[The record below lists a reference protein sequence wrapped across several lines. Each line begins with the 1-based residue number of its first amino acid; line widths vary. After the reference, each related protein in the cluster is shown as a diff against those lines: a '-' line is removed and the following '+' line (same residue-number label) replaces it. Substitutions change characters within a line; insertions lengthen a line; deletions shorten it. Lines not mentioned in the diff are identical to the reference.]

1 MYHLIY
7 ICSAGDPGS
16 IPGTERSPGVGNGN
30 PLQYSCLGN
39 SWTEKPGGLQSW
51 GHQESD
57 MTERPSLSSLTCG
70 KCTYCKYTSTV
81 ILCMPIYAPSILS
94 NSIFQHPLEHPSS
107 GFWEE
112 CGSLGLKP
120 ALFILGVSQPFL
132 STTPLAS
139 GLNYPPHWLK
149 TGFLNL
155 RGKVSAAAFPS
166 FKLIH
171 SSLSTFS

>member
-1 MYHLIY
+1 MATH
-7 ICSAGDPGS
+7 SS
-16 IPGTERSPGVGNGN
+16 ILAWEIHGQRSLVG
-30 PLQYSCLGN
+30 YS
-39 SWTEKPGGLQSW
+39 PW
-51 GHQESD
+51 GHQKSD

-70 KCTYCKYTSTV
+70 KCTYCKYTSTIV
-81 ILCMPIYAPSILS
+81 LCMPVCAPSILS
-94 NSIFQHPLEHPSS
+94 SSIFQHPLEHPSS

-132 STTPLAS
+132 RTTPLAS
-139 GLNYPPHWLK
+139 GFNYPPHWLK

-171 SSLSTFS
+171 SSLSVSSLSPEHCCSKIYALPSGKSSQTS